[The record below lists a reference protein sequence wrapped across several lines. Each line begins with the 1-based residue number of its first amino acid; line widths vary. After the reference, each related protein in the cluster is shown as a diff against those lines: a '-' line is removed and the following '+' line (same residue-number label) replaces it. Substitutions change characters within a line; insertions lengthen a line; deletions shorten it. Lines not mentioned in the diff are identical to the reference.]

1 MYSIRSGRIC
11 IQSFETDK
19 CARLIRSDSVLP
31 LEKREVVKIY
41 ICDGVCQKII
51 SWPKAYA
58 ASICS
63 GICECKEIDV
73 STLINHFMISEP
85 PEESLNEVAWTV
97 YAIFKR
103 AGRASC
109 TLKMQHDQVEI
120 SGRQRRRLSPHSS
133 SFTCLWYLT
142 AAAPKPNL
150 LTVWISQ

>member
-1 MYSIRSGRIC
+1 MYSIRSGQIC

-133 SFTCLWYLT
+133 CLWYLT
-142 AAAPKPNL
+142 SAAPKPNL